1 MQIKR
6 REGGKLMTENEIKLV
21 VGSLLHDVGKVIYRT
36 GNIEKH
42 SLSGAKYLM
51 NEAKVDDKS
60 VIDCVKYHH
69 SDALKNAN
77 LDRNSLAYITYIADN
92 IASASDRR
100 DNGSGDYGF
109 TVTMPL
115 APVFNIL
122 NKNNSD
128 CSYAPRMLNSKINYP
143 TKDKIPF
150 DKSFYSEVKDRLN
163 DTLKGLEWNE
173 NYLNSLLLALEST
186 MYFVPSS
193 TSKSELADIS
203 LYDHVK
209 LTSAYSS
216 CIYQYLSEQGIV
228 DFKDELFKNANS
240 FYEKNA
246 FLLYEMDIS
255 GIQDF
260 IYTIHS
266 KDALRTLRSRSFY
279 LEIFMQHIV
288 DTLLSKLSLS
298 RANLIYSGGG
308 HCYMILPNTD
318 SVKSYLDEYE
328 REINSWLMKNFDISL
343 YVATAYKEASA
354 NTFKNIPEESY
365 KTLFRSVSNQLSD
378 KKLNRYSSA
387 DILYLNHKSRELYD
401 RECRVCKRLGKVN
414 EDDLCSFCSSI
425 KKLSNSILYNDFFVV
440 VDKYEENS
448 VPLPDDN
455 YLLGEN
461 EGDLRERMKNN
472 NYIRVYSINKPF
484 TGKNIA
490 NVIWL
495 ANYTNGQTFEEL
507 AKASE
512 GIKRI
517 AVLRAD
523 VDNLGQAFVQGFS
536 EKYNTL
542 SRTATLS
549 RQLSI
554 FFTKYLKEILD
565 KDYSCSLK
573 KEAKK
578 KNATVVYSG
587 GDDVFIVGA
596 WNEVIELAVDIKNSF
611 EKYTENTLTFSAG
624 IGLYSSSY
632 PISRIAYEVGSLED
646 KSKKLP
652 NKNAITLFDDGC
664 SHKEQDISILDGTY
678 HWEEFVNEVVREK
691 FDTLDKFFSLQN
703 KKDQD
708 TERGNAFLYKIL
720 ELIRGREEKIH
731 FVRLVYLLSRLEPK
745 YDSKDK
751 ENSLKK
757 IQAYKE
763 FSSKVLKWYDNEKDS
778 RQLKTAINMF
788 VYYNR
793 NSERKENE

>member
-1 MQIKR
+1 MQIKS

-51 NEAKVDDKS
+51 KEAKVEDKS

-69 SDALKNAN
+69 SDALNNAN

-186 MYFVPSS
+186 MCFVPSS

-266 KDALRTLRSRSFY
+266 KNALRTLRSRSFY

-308 HCYMILPNTD
+308 HCYMILPNTNA
-318 SVKSYLDEYE
+318 VKSYLDEYE

-354 NTFKNIPEESY
+354 NTFKNIPKESY

-401 RECRVCKRLGKVN
+401 RECRVCKRLGKVI
-414 EDDLCSFCSSI
+414 EDNLCSFCSSI
-425 KKLSNSILYNDFFVV
+425 KKLSSSILYNGFFVV
-440 VDKYEENS
+440 VDKYEENA
-448 VPLPDDN
+448 VPLPNDN

-472 NYIRVYSINKPF
+472 NYIRVYSINKPC
-484 TGKNIA
+484 TGNNIA
-490 NVIWL
+490 NVLWL
-495 ANYTNGQTFEEL
+495 ANNDKDNTRNQTFEEL

-565 KDYSCSLK
+565 EDYSFSLK
-573 KEAKK
+573 KKTKKRNAK
-578 KNATVVYSG
+578 VVYSG

-664 SHKEQDISILDGTY
+664 SHKEQDITILDGTY
-678 HWEEFVNEVVREK
+678 HWKEFVNEVVREK
-691 FDTLDKFFSLQN
+691 FDTLDNFFSLHN
-703 KKDQD
+703 KKEQD

-763 FSSKVLKWYDNEKDS
+763 FSSKVLKWYDRDS
-778 RQLKTAINMF
+778 D
-788 VYYNR
+788 
-793 NSERKENE
+793 RKENE

>member
-1 MQIKR
+1 MQIKSKER
-6 REGGKLMTENEIKLV
+6 GKLMTENEIKLV

-51 NEAKVDDKS
+51 NEAKVEDKS

-77 LDRNSLAYITYIADN
+77 LDKNSLAYITYIADN

-109 TVTMPL
+109 SVTMPL
-115 APVFNIL
+115 ATVFNIL

-143 TKDKIPF
+143 TKDKITF
-150 DKSFYSEVKDRLN
+150 DKSFYSQVKDRLN

-186 MYFVPSS
+186 MCFVPSS

-308 HCYMILPNTD
+308 HCYMILPNTNE
-318 SVKSYLDEYE
+318 VKSYLDEYE
-328 REINSWLMKNFDISL
+328 REINSWLMKKFDISL

-401 RECRVCKRLGKVN
+401 RECRVCKRLGKVI
-414 EDDLCSFCSSI
+414 EDNLCSFCSSI
-425 KKLSNSILYNDFFVV
+425 KKLSNSILYNGFFVV
-440 VDKYEENS
+440 VDKYEENA
-448 VPLPDDN
+448 VPLPNDN

-472 NYIRVYSINKPF
+472 NYIRVYSINKPC
-484 TGKNIA
+484 TGNNIA

-565 KDYSCSLK
+565 EDYSFSLK

-611 EKYTENTLTFSAG
+611 EKFTENTLTFSAG

-646 KSKKLP
+646 KSKKLQ

-664 SHKEQDISILDGTY
+664 SHKEQDITILDGTY
-678 HWEEFVNEVVREK
+678 HWEEFVNKVVREK
-691 FDTLDKFFSLQN
+691 FATLDKFFSLQN

-793 NSERKENE
+793 DSDRKENE

>member
-1 MQIKR
+1 MQK
-6 REGGKLMTENEIKLV
+6 
-21 VGSLLHDVGKVIYRT
+21 
-36 GNIEKH
+36 
-42 SLSGAKYLM
+42 
-51 NEAKVDDKS
+51 
-60 VIDCVKYHH
+60 
-69 SDALKNAN
+69 
-77 LDRNSLAYITYIADN
+77 
-92 IASASDRR
+92 
-100 DNGSGDYGF
+100 
-109 TVTMPL
+109 TM
-115 APVFNIL
+115 
-122 NKNNSD
+122 K
-128 CSYAPRMLNSKINYP
+128 
-143 TKDKIPF
+143 
-150 DKSFYSEVKDRLN
+150 
-163 DTLKGLEWNE
+163 
-173 NYLNSLLLALEST
+173 
-186 MYFVPSS
+186 
-193 TSKSELADIS
+193 
-203 LYDHVK
+203 
-209 LTSAYSS
+209 
-216 CIYQYLSEQGIV
+216 IV

-308 HCYMILPNTD
+308 HCYMILPNTNA
-318 SVKSYLDEYE
+318 VKSYLDEYE

-354 NTFKNIPEESY
+354 NTFKNIPKESY

-401 RECRVCKRLGKVN
+401 RECRVCKRLGKVI
-414 EDDLCSFCSSI
+414 EDNLCSFCSSI
-425 KKLSNSILYNDFFVV
+425 KKLSSSILYNGFFVV
-440 VDKYEENS
+440 VDKYEENA
-448 VPLPDDN
+448 VPLPNDN

-472 NYIRVYSINKPF
+472 NYIRVYSINKPC
-484 TGKNIA
+484 TGNNIA
-490 NVIWL
+490 NVLWL
-495 ANYTNGQTFEEL
+495 ANNDKDNTRNQTFEEL

-565 KDYSCSLK
+565 EDYSFSLK
-573 KEAKK
+573 KKTKKRNAK
-578 KNATVVYSG
+578 VVYSG

-664 SHKEQDISILDGTY
+664 SHKEQDITILDGTY
-678 HWEEFVNEVVREK
+678 HWKEFVNEVVREK
-691 FDTLDKFFSLQN
+691 FL
-703 KKDQD
+703 
-708 TERGNAFLYKIL
+708 
-720 ELIRGREEKIH
+720 
-731 FVRLVYLLSRLEPK
+731 
-745 YDSKDK
+745 
-751 ENSLKK
+751 
-757 IQAYKE
+757 
-763 FSSKVLKWYDNEKDS
+763 
-778 RQLKTAINMF
+778 
-788 VYYNR
+788 
-793 NSERKENE
+793 

>member
-1 MQIKR
+1 
-6 REGGKLMTENEIKLV
+6 
-21 VGSLLHDVGKVIYRT
+21 
-36 GNIEKH
+36 
-42 SLSGAKYLM
+42 
-51 NEAKVDDKS
+51 
-60 VIDCVKYHH
+60 
-69 SDALKNAN
+69 
-77 LDRNSLAYITYIADN
+77 
-92 IASASDRR
+92 
-100 DNGSGDYGF
+100 
-109 TVTMPL
+109 
-115 APVFNIL
+115 
-122 NKNNSD
+122 
-128 CSYAPRMLNSKINYP
+128 
-143 TKDKIPF
+143 
-150 DKSFYSEVKDRLN
+150 
-163 DTLKGLEWNE
+163 
-173 NYLNSLLLALEST
+173 
-186 MYFVPSS
+186 
-193 TSKSELADIS
+193 
-203 LYDHVK
+203 
-209 LTSAYSS
+209 
-216 CIYQYLSEQGIV
+216 
-228 DFKDELFKNANS
+228 
-240 FYEKNA
+240 
-246 FLLYEMDIS
+246 
-255 GIQDF
+255 
-260 IYTIHS
+260 
-266 KDALRTLRSRSFY
+266 
-279 LEIFMQHIV
+279 
-288 DTLLSKLSLS
+288 
-298 RANLIYSGGG
+298 
-308 HCYMILPNTD
+308 
-318 SVKSYLDEYE
+318 
-328 REINSWLMKNFDISL
+328 MKNFDISL

-440 VDKYEENS
+440 VDKYEENA
-448 VPLPDDN
+448 VPLPNDN

-472 NYIRVYSINKPF
+472 NYIRVYSINKPC
-484 TGKNIA
+484 TGNNIA
-490 NVIWL
+490 NVLWL
-495 ANYTNGQTFEEL
+495 ANNDKDNTRNQTFEEL

-565 KDYSCSLK
+565 EDYSFSLK
-573 KEAKK
+573 KKTKKRNAK
-578 KNATVVYSG
+578 VVYSG

-664 SHKEQDISILDGTY
+664 SHKEQDITILDGTY

-691 FDTLDKFFSLQN
+691 FATLDKFFSLQN

-763 FSSKVLKWYDNEKDS
+763 FSSKVLKWYDNERDS

-788 VYYNR
+788 AYYNR
-793 NSERKENE
+793 DSDRKENE

>member
-1 MQIKR
+1 MQIKS

-21 VGSLLHDVGKVIYRT
+21 IGSLLHDVGKVIYRT

-51 NEAKVDDKS
+51 NEAKVEDKS

-100 DNGSGDYGF
+100 DNDSSDYGF

-122 NKNNSD
+122 NKNKSD
-128 CSYAPRMLNSKINYP
+128 FSYAPRMLNSKINYP

-150 DKSFYSEVKDRLN
+150 DKSFYSKVKDRLN

-186 MYFVPSS
+186 MCFVPSS

-246 FLLYEMDIS
+246 FLLYETDIS

-308 HCYMILPNTD
+308 HCYMILPNTNA
-318 SVKSYLDEYE
+318 VKSYLDEYE

-401 RECRVCKRLGKVN
+401 RECRVCKCLGKVI
-414 EDDLCSFCSSI
+414 EDNLCSFCSSI
-425 KKLSNSILYNDFFVV
+425 KKLSSSILYNGFFVV
-440 VDKYEENS
+440 VDKYEENA
-448 VPLPDDN
+448 VPLPNDN

-472 NYIRVYSINKPF
+472 NYIRVYSINKPC
-484 TGKNIA
+484 TGNNIA

-565 KDYSCSLK
+565 EDYSFSLK

-578 KNATVVYSG
+578 RKATVVYSG

-664 SHKEQDISILDGTY
+664 SHKEQDITILDGTY

-691 FDTLDKFFSLQN
+691 FATLDKFFSLQN